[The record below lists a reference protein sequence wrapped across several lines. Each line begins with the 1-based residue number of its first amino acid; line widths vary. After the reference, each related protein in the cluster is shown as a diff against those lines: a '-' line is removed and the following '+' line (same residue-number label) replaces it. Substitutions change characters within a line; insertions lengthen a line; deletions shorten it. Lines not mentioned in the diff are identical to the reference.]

1 MAPVRSG
8 MSGDNDLFT
17 VNVIILAV
25 LSGILGLVLTGFT
38 GWHFSLAVRGQT
50 TIECLEKTRY
60 LSPLRK
66 SMQKQNFGGAGRH
79 YDERRRGSG
88 EGVIETMQRYG
99 QQLAEIHANA
109 LPGVTRVEEGEERSS
124 PTPDNPDLEGGR
136 PGRLMTAHEALSS
149 ISYAE
154 MERERER
161 RRYEDYLDEKD
172 SEKLPSAFDL
182 GWRRNLYDLFG
193 GVWYLRFLP
202 ICNSKGD
209 GWVWEAS
216 EKWLD
221 ARERIKAERE
231 HMGSQYEN
239 GHVNGGYGHSNANG
253 HAQNGGFQRHYIAR
267 EPITHPHGLDHGGGD
282 DEEEDEGTEPYARPG
297 SSLSLRTIRRKSS
310 FGGRSDEDDT
320 EYDDPL
326 GQQHHHEDGDEESN
340 GTYQNSRI
348 IESGDRWSKWN

>member
-1 MAPVRSG
+1 MAPVRNG
-8 MSGDNDLFT
+8 TGGDNDLFT

-25 LSGILGLVLTGFT
+25 LSGILGLVLAGFT
-38 GWHFSLAVRGQT
+38 GWHFSLAARGQT

-66 SMQKQNFGGAGRH
+66 SLQKQNIGGAGRH
-79 YDERRRGSG
+79 YDEHQPRSE
-88 EGVIETMQRYG
+88 EGVIQTMQRYG

-124 PTPDNPDLEGGR
+124 PTPNNLDLEGGR
-136 PGRLMTAHEALSS
+136 PGRSMTAREALSS

-182 GWRRNLYDLFG
+182 GWRRNLHDLFG
-193 GVWYLRFLP
+193 EVWYLRFLP

-231 HMGSQYEN
+231 HMGSQHEN
-239 GHVNGGYGHSNANG
+239 SHANGGYGHSGANG
-253 HAQNGGFQRHYIAR
+253 RARDGRFPRHYIAR
-267 EPITHPHGLDHGGGD
+267 EPIAHPYGNDYGEGD
-282 DEEEDEGTEPYARPG
+282 NDKEDEEAESYARPG

-310 FGGRSDEDDT
+310 FGGRSDDDDI
-320 EYDDPL
+320 EYDDPF
-326 GQQHHHEDGDEESN
+326 G
-340 GTYQNSRI
+340 
-348 IESGDRWSKWN
+348 